1 MAYWTNLPAEI
12 RMMIL
17 EIVAQDNRYTTDGYA
32 RVGFKRVMG
41 NEATRYRR
49 GYLDHLMLRIKF
61 DDYDCTVCQLE
72 EVDDTIRNNNDVFFR
87 ALWDLLFVLSRWTGF
102 VGTRRENGLKLE
114 LGAYSPGD
122 CKHTFRDFHLE
133 ENYTYQ
139 ESGIDIGPQLGEYKL
154 RIDRLGLDNLND
166 PYHGWVN
173 GHGGPKLG
181 IKTENNGL
189 PSTLRAVPIFEDSIS
204 SSTLNIPYSSHTTY
218 LEQYTKR
225 ANPLLGKAFSKSS
238 RFLRHLSA
246 AFLVDA
252 VNFFAGFGPI
262 NNPITN
268 IVPWEILERLVLAS
282 RLLHPKTAGRNI
294 NRMLT
299 DAGRAA
305 AFMPKPAVM
314 EIWNGGRRHA
324 CAFRYTNIDGNARI
338 RWECT
343 WGSGFQLDPDVIN
356 CWANVP
362 RQRQHPHGN
371 FTASVRQKVWRRRE
385 MKIYGS
391 IIRRLRLRA

>member
-1 MAYWTNLPAEI
+1 M
-12 RMMIL
+12 
-17 EIVAQDNRYTTDGYA
+17 
-32 RVGFKRVMG
+32 
-41 NEATRYRR
+41 
-49 GYLDHLMLRIKF
+49 
-61 DDYDCTVCQLE
+61 
-72 EVDDTIRNNNDVFFR
+72 
-87 ALWDLLFVLSRWTGF
+87 
-102 VGTRRENGLKLE
+102 
-114 LGAYSPGD
+114 
-122 CKHTFRDFHLE
+122 
-133 ENYTYQ
+133 
-139 ESGIDIGPQLGEYKL
+139 
-154 RIDRLGLDNLND
+154 
-166 PYHGWVN
+166 
-173 GHGGPKLG
+173 
-181 IKTENNGL
+181 
-189 PSTLRAVPIFEDSIS
+189 
-204 SSTLNIPYSSHTTY
+204 
-218 LEQYTKR
+218 
-225 ANPLLGKAFSKSS
+225 PLI
-238 RFLRHLSA
+238 
-246 AFLVDA
+246 
-252 VNFFAGFGPI
+252 FFAGFGPI

-391 IIRRLRLRA
+391 IIRRLRLRAGIQHPFLTFSC